1 MKARADKGRVLAALL
16 GAGLC
21 WSAAWAQTAPRPVD
35 PAEVRPDPP
44 PAAANAPAP
53 VAATPDAFP
62 ATPSAVPLRTAP
74 VEARIAP
81 SAPAPTEAI
90 DPYAEPLGVI
100 ATPKAGAARAP
111 ARIELPIELPTG
123 LPPALAEPAP
133 ADASALAAAI
143 LLEPG
148 ARSPQPALTA
158 PDLEAY
164 VDGLVPSAL
173 ARGGLAGA
181 VVTVVRDGQVLLS
194 KGYGYADLARRKPMD
209 PARTLVRPGSVSKLF
224 VWTAVMQ
231 LVEQGKLDLDADVNR
246 YLDFRIRDY
255 AGKPATLRQLMT
267 HSAGFEES
275 TKHLFA
281 RDAAHLLP
289 LGRYL
294 REVQPR
300 RIYPP
305 GTVPAYSN
313 YGAALAGYIV
323 QRVSGLPF
331 DEYVE
336 RRVLAPLGMRHSS
349 FRQPLPQGLAA
360 DLAQGYAQAGATPIG
375 FEYVNPAPAGSL
387 SATAQ
392 DMAAF
397 MSAQLE
403 AGRYRQAALLQPHSL
418 RQLHAA
424 AWRPIAGLDAIG
436 LGFFRRDGR
445 GPLAIGHGG
454 ATEAFQSM
462 LVLLPEHG
470 VGLFVS
476 ASGPGRAGRALH
488 RDLVDG
494 VIRRYFPSPAPAR
507 PTLATARLHGEQ
519 IAGHYENS
527 RSSASN
533 FLAIARLLGGATVRV
548 HDDATV
554 SVSTLRTPDGRPK
567 RWREVGPYLWQEVGG
582 DSLLAAKLRGTEV
595 VAVSSDDVPAA
606 MWLQPVPAWR
616 SPGWMLP
623 ALAAALA
630 AQLAAALLWPVAAL
644 VRRRAHRGLGLD
656 ARALRWR
663 HWLQA
668 GVAANLALAALWA
681 WILARI
687 EASVR
692 MLDGGLDAWLRLAQ
706 LLGLASAAT
715 AVVALVYAWRLWRS
729 PPHRLRRICA
739 VALALACA
747 ATAWSVFALKTV
759 TPALM
764 Y

>member
-1 MKARADKGRVLAALL
+1 MKARANKSGWLAALL
-16 GAGLC
+16 AAGLC
-21 WSAAWAQTAPRPVD
+21 GAGVWAQPAPRPVD

-44 PAAANAPAP
+44 PMSADAPAP
-53 VAATPDAFP
+53 AAPGAFP
-62 ATPSAVPLRTAP
+62 AATMPVPLRTSP

-81 SAPAPTEAI
+81 AAPAEAI
-90 DPYAEPLGVI
+90 DPQALALDVI
-100 ATPKAGAARAP
+100 PAPKAGAARAP
-111 ARIELPIELPTG
+111 VLIELPPPIELPA
-123 LPPALAEPAP
+123 ALAEPAA
-133 ADASALAAAI
+133 ADGAI

-148 ARSPQPALTA
+148 TRLPAPA
-158 PDLEAY
+158 VSAADLEAY

-181 VVTVVRDGQVLLS
+181 VVVVVRDGRTLLS
-194 KGYGYADLARRKPMD
+194 KGYGYADLARRRPMD

-231 LVEQGKLDLDADVNR
+231 LVEQGRLDLDADVNR

-255 AGKPATLRQLMT
+255 AGQPATLRQLMT

-281 RDAAHLLP
+281 RDAAHLQP

-294 REVQPR
+294 REVQPQ

-305 GTVPAYSN
+305 GRVPAYSN

-331 DEYVE
+331 DDYVE
-336 RRVLAPLGMRHSS
+336 RRILAPLGMRHSS
-349 FRQPLPQGLAA
+349 FRQPLPKGLAA
-360 DLAQGYAQAGATPIG
+360 DLAQGYATAGGPPIG

-397 MSAQLE
+397 MNAQLG
-403 AGRYRQAALLQPHSL
+403 AGRYGDAVLLQPHSVQ
-418 RQLHAA
+418 RLHAA
-424 AWRPIAGLDAIG
+424 NWRPIAGLDAIG

-533 FLAIARLLGGATVRV
+533 FLAIARLLGGASIRV

-554 SVSTLRTPDGRPK
+554 SVSTLRTTDGRPK

-582 DSLLAAKLRGTEV
+582 DSLLAAKLRGQQV
-595 VAVSSDDVPAA
+595 IAVSSDDVPAA

-616 SPGWMLP
+616 SPAWVLP
-623 ALAAALA
+623 VLGLAFAL
-630 AQLAAALLWPVAAL
+630 QLAAVVLWPVAAL
-644 VRRRAHRGLGLD
+644 VRRHLRRGLGLD

-663 HWLQA
+663 RWLQA
-668 GVAANLALAALWA
+668 GVVANVALVSLWA

-687 EASVR
+687 ESSVR
-692 MLDGGLDAWLRLAQ
+692 MLDGGLDGWLRLAQ
-706 LLGLASAAT
+706 ALGLMSVAT
-715 AVVALVYAWRLWRS
+715 ATVAVLYAHRLWRS
-729 PPHRLRRICA
+729 PPHRLRRACA
-739 VALALACA
+739 VAIALACA
-747 ATAWSVFALKTV
+747 ATVWAVFALKTV
-759 TPALM
+759 TPALV